1 MPYKSLAQEGYFHTH
16 RAQLERQGVD
26 VDEWDAATKG
36 SKLPMKT
43 SHVDLGK
50 KGGFAIKEGAL
61 HSMLHVPEDKP
72 LGQDRI
78 KAATHSKNSL
88 ERKRAVSALGLTH
101 MYRG

>member
-61 HSMLHVPEDKP
+61 HSMLHIPEDQKIGEARMKQASHSSNP
-72 LGQDRI
+72 LL
-78 KAATHSKNSL
+78 A
-88 ERKRAVSALGLTH
+88 KRARSGLGLSH
-101 MYRG
+101 MHHG